1 MRPPIHSE
9 KHYVQVSLATVTA
22 GQNVQTDIAKGVT
35 VLNKNLVSEVVEGAL
50 VKAVF
55 IEMWVRTNDTSGGT
69 ALVTLAKCPAGTNC
83 TFADQAALNA
93 YDNKKNV
100 LYHTQGLTNINT
112 DSSTPFLR
120 GWIKIPKSKQRFGL
134 GDTLI
139 LAVAAQALD
148 QNMCGFATYKE
159 YT

>member
-1 MRPPIHSE
+1 MRAPIHSE

-22 GQNVQTDIAKGVT
+22 AGNLQTDIAKGVT
-35 VLNKNLVSEVVEGAL
+35 VLNKNLASEVVEGAL

-55 IEMWVRTNDTSGGT
+55 IEMWCRTNDTSGGT
-69 ALVTLAKCPAGTNC
+69 CLVTLAKCPAGTNC
-83 TFADQAALNA
+83 TFADQVNLNA

-112 DSSTPFLR
+112 DSATPFLR

-139 LAVAAQALD
+139 LSIAAQALD
-148 QNMCGFATYKE
+148 QNVCGFATYKE